1 MLLRRDFMNLL
12 KYLQEIGSDPVG
24 FGEIIRAKHNE
35 YFKSV
40 SWKTVYPKVKFDIDV
55 KINIEFYG
63 ALY

>member
-1 MLLRRDFMNLL
+1 MNLL